1 MTQRLLIIG
10 GGIQGM
16 MSASAAAQSGA
27 RSELIVTEH
36 ALGPMGASLNS
47 AGENLP
53 HGRRNR
59 TRSLTRKC
67 PVALAAMAASAVSG
81 GFRPVAMRVVAGPG
95 EVSDRDQLREPLG
108 PAWPGMASLAPNFL
122 RIIPVLEHR
131 WTRCRR
137 RALPDR
143 PTRTGTCRKHSRG
156 LRLASRQA
164 ARKVALSG
172 SRTINS
178 MLGRDS
184 YADVPDR
191 QIFTSPDNRTIEE
204 GQHSLEIQPERNAL
218 SVAAH
223 MPWSIVSVGHT
234 LASARLPLTGMF
246 DQPLFS
252 NRGPFAC

>member
-81 GFRPVAMRVVAGPG
+81 GLPPVAMRVVAGPG
-95 EVSDRDQLREPLG
+95 EVSDRDQLREPED
-108 PAWPGMASLAPNFL
+108 PAWPRMGQSSAELVRTILVFGASMDPMPA
-122 RIIPVLEHR
+122 
-131 WTRCRR
+131 TC
-137 RALPDR
+137 LPDR
-143 PTRTGTCRKHSRG
+143 PTGTGTCRKNFRG
-156 LRLASRQA
+156 ARLALRQA
-164 ARKVALSG
+164 ARKVVLSG

-178 MLGRDS
+178 MLGRD
-184 YADVPDR
+184 YHADVPDR
-191 QIFTSPDNRTIEE
+191 
-204 GQHSLEIQPERNAL
+204 
-218 SVAAH
+218 
-223 MPWSIVSVGHT
+223 
-234 LASARLPLTGMF
+234 
-246 DQPLFS
+246 
-252 NRGPFAC
+252 

>member
-81 GFRPVAMRVVAGPG
+81 GFRLVAMRVVAGPA
-95 EVSDRDQLREPLG
+95 EVNDRDELREALG
-108 PAWPGMASLAPNFL
+108 PAWPGMASLALNSQ
-122 RIIPVLEHR
+122 RIVSVRGDR
-131 WTRCRR
+131 WTH
-137 RALPDR
+137 A
-143 PTRTGTCRKHSRG
+143 
-156 LRLASRQA
+156 
-164 ARKVALSG
+164 
-172 SRTINS
+172 
-178 MLGRDS
+178 
-184 YADVPDR
+184 ADVP
-191 QIFTSPDNRTIEE
+191 
-204 GQHSLEIQPERNAL
+204 SLMGRPERELVVNIRVTHGLLRVKLHERSPYRAVAPSTASSAVTPIKTYRIDRSLLTIAPLRRDNTAL
-218 SVAAH
+218 KSSRSGMH
-223 MPWSIVSVGHT
+223 
-234 LASARLPLTGMF
+234 LASPPTC
-246 DQPLFS
+246 
-252 NRGPFAC
+252 RGVSSPWATPWPAPDCL